1 MTHQNSLRA
10 LLIAGALM
18 SAPVALAHPG
28 HTESGLLSGFAH
40 PFMGLDHLIVMLA
53 VGLWAARLGSKAVFT
68 VPAAF
73 VGTMILGCLLV
84 VAGLG
89 VPFVEQGIVLSVIF
103 LGLVLAAASRF
114 STPICSALVAAFAF
128 FHGAAHG
135 VEMPM
140 DVHGSMYVAGFAA
153 ASIVLHFVGIV
164 LSKALSIIISPTHN
178 QWVTR
183 IAGGVIA
190 VTGLSMAIA

>member
-1 MTHQNSLRA
+1 MTYKNTLRA
-10 LLIAGALM
+10 LLIAGA
-18 SAPVALAHPG
+18 STAAPLALAHPG
-28 HTESGLLSGFAH
+28 HAESGLLSGFAH

-53 VGLWAARLGSKAVFT
+53 VGLWAARLGNKAVFT

-84 VAGLG
+84 VGGLG

-103 LGLVLAAASRF
+103 LGLVLAASSKF

-140 DVHGSMYVAGFAA
+140 DVHGSLYVTGFAA
-153 ASIVLHFVGIV
+153 ASVALHFVGIA
-164 LSKALSIIISPTHN
+164 LSKALSIIVSPVHN

-190 VTGLSMAIA
+190 LTGVSMAVA